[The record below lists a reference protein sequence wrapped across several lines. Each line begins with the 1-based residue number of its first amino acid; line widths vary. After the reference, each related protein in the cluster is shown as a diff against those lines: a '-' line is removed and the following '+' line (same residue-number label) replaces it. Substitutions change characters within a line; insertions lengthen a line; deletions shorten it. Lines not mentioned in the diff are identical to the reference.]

1 VTHYSA
7 GENMFLIILRRAD
20 SRACTIATREVAM
33 ANPFVHVEL
42 NTSDITAAK
51 AFYGALF
58 GWTLQYLWKATGQ

>member
-1 VTHYSA
+1 
-7 GENMFLIILRRAD
+7 
-20 SRACTIATREVAM
+20 M

-58 GWTLQYLWKATGQ
+58 GWTLQDLWKAAGP